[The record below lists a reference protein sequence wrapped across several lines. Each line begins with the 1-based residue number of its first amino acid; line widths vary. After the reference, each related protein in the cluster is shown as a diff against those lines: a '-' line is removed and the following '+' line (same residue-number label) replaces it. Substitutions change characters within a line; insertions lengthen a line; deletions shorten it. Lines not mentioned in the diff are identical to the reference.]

1 MDADMESNYS
11 EEEEDEEDSEISDS
25 ELDDHEEKIYFMLKT
40 GNHRVRN
47 PDGSFRCPFCTGK
60 KKQQY
65 TYKDLLQ
72 HATGVGASNTHKRRG
87 KEKAFH
93 RAFARFLKTDLA
105 PNAPP
110 ADAAA
115 AAAAAGVDGEA
126 GGEAGA
132 GPSRPPPPP
141 PELEQLPRARPEDVE
156 LFVWPWM
163 GVLVNVGGD
172 GGANLK
178 DQLSNFNPSDAIALG
193 EGTAIVRFNKDWG
206 GFRDA
211 MAFENHYRASRFGK
225 KEWEQRDGDKVGFYG
240 WISRDD
246 DYNGEDIIAQYLKQN
261 GDLKTVSDVAK
272 AESKETGKIVA
283 ILASQIEIKNKCLQE
298 LETRYN
304 VTALSMSR
312 LEADKKKLHDAYNEE
327 MRNLQRMA
335 RENARRIFEENE
347 KLRLELD
354 AKRKELNSRCKQ
366 LDKLEAENDGE
377 KKQQLDD
384 EKQKTA
390 IENTS
395 RELPSMVQKKA
406 DEDVL
411 KLIEAQK
418 REKEAAISKII
429 ELERQLDQ
437 KQQLE
442 LEIEQ
447 LNGTLR
453 VMKHLE
459 GEDDEDIH
467 EKMENLN
474 GKLESEKLRLA
485 KLSIDLIN
493 KERKSN
499 DELQEARKELIMGL
513 DDMLSGRTNIGIRR
527 MGELDEKPF
536 QNACKRKYQ
545 DEEAAIKAAELC
557 SNWQEELKKPAW
569 HPYKIIECDGETK
582 EVVNEQDP
590 KLKELWFEWGDDVY
604 NAVKTA
610 LIELNEYN
618 ASGRYTVPELW
629 NYKEGRKAT
638 TKEVIRYIFEQWKIN
653 KRKR

>member
-105 PNAPP
+105 PTLPRRRRRRRRRSRWRRRRR
-110 ADAAA
+110 
-115 AAAAAGVDGEA
+115 GR
-126 GGEAGA
+126 
-132 GPSRPPPPP
+132 SRPLPATSAA

-211 MAFENHYRASRFGK
+211 MA
-225 KEWEQRDGDKVGFYG
+225 
-240 WISRDD
+240 DD

-395 RELPSMVQKKA
+395 LELASMVQKKA

-418 REKEAAISKII
+418 REKEAAISKILQ
-429 ELERQLDQ
+429 LERQLDQ

-513 DDMLSGRTNIGIRR
+513 DDMLN
-527 MGELDEKPF
+527 
-536 QNACKRKYQ
+536 
-545 DEEAAIKAAELC
+545 EEAAIKAAELC

-638 TKEVIRYIFEQWKIN
+638 MKEVVQYIFKQWKIN